1 MEQKHYEC
9 PQCSSTDID
18 LISEDYGIC
27 KSCGTKVYFKQQTTP
42 NQIVKNNVY
51 VIQKG
56 NGSSIENSNWV
67 IKSENTSQEFF
78 RQALIDLAIKRS
90 TPEDIFDS
98 KFNPVK
104 KDYKQMLCVKAD
116 VSLNC
121 GASIGYNRTE
131 EYYDYQKEW
140 DPQLQR
146 QVEKKVK
153 KTRTVTDWSPTSG
166 KFDQTECGFVFNSD
180 EEQVYFD
187 DCDRFENA
195 FDNMKS
201 DSSYEVENVD
211 FETEYPKDA
220 CSKAVEI
227 AKARCVVNAVKECEN
242 TLPGDEYKDFTYSDT
257 CKVKKIF
264 CIVAPEY
271 SLDYSYKDKKYTKR
285 AFAFG
290 GMRMTNNDIN
300 AQKDTNKVIR
310 KKTLPLLLIGTI
322 LSVLSIVLS
331 LIVKSIPIICAIFA
345 VAIIVDILAEIIYHI
360 VEKNVKTKKQQIK
373 IERLKDL
380 LKKNGLKSLSES
392 EIEQIKE

>member
-1 MEQKHYEC
+1 
-9 PQCSSTDID
+9 
-18 LISEDYGIC
+18 
-27 KSCGTKVYFKQQTTP
+27 
-42 NQIVKNNVY
+42 
-51 VIQKG
+51 
-56 NGSSIENSNWV
+56 
-67 IKSENTSQEFF
+67 
-78 RQALIDLAIKRS
+78 
-90 TPEDIFDS
+90 
-98 KFNPVK
+98 
-104 KDYKQMLCVKAD
+104 MLCVKAD
-116 VSLNC
+116 VSLNY

-153 KTRTVTDWSPTSG
+153 KTRTVTDWSPISG

-195 FDNMKS
+195 FDNMKR

-242 TLPGDEYKDFTYSDT
+242 TLQGDEYKDFTYSDT

-322 LSVLSIVLS
+322 LSILSIVLS

-345 VAIIVDILAEIIYHI
+345 VAIIVDILAEIIYHV

-373 IERLKDL
+373 LERLKDL

-392 EIEQIKE
+392 EIEQIKA